1 MTVVELMGAPGSP
14 YTRKML
20 ALMRYRHIPYRI
32 SWQSI
37 TSPGDKS
44 HKDRPKPKVALL
56 PTYYLPD
63 ANGEIQAVTDST
75 PILRR
80 FEEEYEGRSVIPSD
94 AIMAFLNW
102 LLEDYGDEW
111 LTKSMFHYRWH
122 YAADIKKA
130 GSILPR
136 WGNISAS
143 DEEIESLSKY
153 VSDRQTGRLTY
164 VGSNEVTKETIENS
178 FTRFMTLLDAHLQTA
193 PFIFGQRPSSAD
205 FAVYGQLT
213 CLALF
218 DPTSSAIVV
227 SEFPRIYAWTELME
241 DLSGL
246 PVANDDSGWLD
257 SSSAIPETLLALVQE
272 LARLYIP
279 YLKLNA
285 DAVMSGAEMVDGEVD
300 GRPYQQNPFPYQ
312 AKCLQ
317 WIGEQYAA
325 LSDSDKARLA
335 ELTAETGL
343 IEALT

>member
-37 TSPGDKS
+37 TAPGDMG
-44 HKDRPKPKVALL
+44 HKNRPKPKVALL

-143 DEEIESLSKY
+143 DEEIEPLSKY

-246 PVANDDSGWLD
+246 AVADDDSGWLD
-257 SSSAIPETLLALVQE
+257 SSSAMPETLLALVQE

-285 DAVMSGAEMVDGEVD
+285 EAVMSGAEMVDGEVD
-300 GRPYQQNPFPYQ
+300 GRPYQQNPFPYH

-325 LSDSDKARLA
+325 LSGSDKARLA

-343 IEALT
+343 IEALS